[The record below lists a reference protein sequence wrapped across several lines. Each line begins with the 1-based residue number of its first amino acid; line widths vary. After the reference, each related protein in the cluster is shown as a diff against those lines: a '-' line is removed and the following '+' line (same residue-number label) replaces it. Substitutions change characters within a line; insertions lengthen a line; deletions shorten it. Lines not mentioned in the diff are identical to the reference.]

1 MKSKRVLL
9 CVASI
14 TLLLSFGLLTGCK
27 KGADEAAASAPNATA
42 PDASVPNG
50 SVPNAAPGNMNA
62 ADNTKPSAAG
72 GESQPPAPQPIT
84 IPAGTSISVRLQNA
98 VSSAESHAGDRFQAV
113 LDAPIKVN
121 GEVVAPSGATVTG
134 RVVDAESSGRLQ
146 HPGHISLA
154 LVAVSADGQSIP
166 IATSTVSAQAQS
178 HKRRNLEWIG
188 GSAAGGAL
196 LGGVFGGG
204 KGALVG
210 SAVGAGGGTAAAAA
224 TGKKDV
230 GFGAE
235 QRLTFRLAH
244 SVTVPVKG

>member
-1 MKSKRVLL
+1 MKTKRVLL
-9 CVASI
+9 CVVSI
-14 TLLLSFGLLTGCK
+14 TLFLSFGLLTDCK
-27 KGADEAAASAPNATA
+27 KGAEQASASTPDNAAAPNASAPNAA
-42 PDASVPNG
+42 PDSTSAA
-50 SVPNAAPGNMNA
+50 NAP
-62 ADNTKPSAAG
+62 DNTKPSAAS

-154 LVAVSADGQSIP
+154 LVAVSVDGQSIP
-166 IATSTVSAQAQS
+166 IATSTLSAQGQS
-178 HKRRNLEWIG
+178 HKRRNMEWIG

-196 LGGVFGGG
+196 LGGIFGGG

-224 TGKKDV
+224 TGKKDAV
-230 GFGAE
+230 FGTE
-235 QRLTFRLAH
+235 QRLTFRLTH
-244 SVTVPVKG
+244 SATVPAKG